1 MDIVKTENLYKEY
14 NLGKVKTKVIN
25 NVTLS
30 IKEKEFVSIIGPS
43 GSGKSTLL
51 YLLSGMEEK
60 TSGSVYLLGQ
70 DIDKLS
76 DKEKCDMR
84 RNSIGFVYQFYN
96 LISEMNVQDN
106 ILLPKLIDNEEID
119 IERLNKIV
127 ELVSL
132 EKHLKSFP
140 HELSGG
146 QQQRV
151 AIARAIYT
159 NPKIIFADEP
169 TGNLDYKTGQDVMEL
184 FKKINEEMGTTII
197 QVTHSMEHAKYANRI
212 IKIVDGEVCDE

>member
-1 MDIVKTENLYKEY
+1 MDIVRTENLYKEY
-14 NLGKVKTKVIN
+14 NLGKIKTKVIN
-25 NVTLS
+25 NFTLS

-60 TSGSVYLLGQ
+60 TSGSIYLLGK
-70 DIDKLS
+70 DINKLS

-106 ILLPKLIDNEEID
+106 ILLPKLIDNEKID
-119 IERLNKIV
+119 VERLNKIV
-127 ELVSL
+127 KLVSL

-140 HELSGG
+140 YELSGG

-151 AIARAIYT
+151 AIARAIYA

-197 QVTHSMEHAKYANRI
+197 QVTHSLEHAKYANRI
-212 IKIVDGEVCDE
+212 IKIVDGEVCNE

>member
-1 MDIVKTENLYKEY
+1 MDIVRTENLYKEY
-14 NLGKVKTKVIN
+14 NLGKIKTKVIN

-60 TSGSVYLLGQ
+60 TSGSIYLLGK
-70 DIDKLS
+70 DINKLS

-84 RNSIGFVYQFYN
+84 RKSIGFVYQFYN

-106 ILLPKLIDNEEID
+106 ILLPKLIDNEKID
-119 IERLNKIV
+119 VERLNKIV
-127 ELVSL
+127 KLVSL

-140 HELSGG
+140 YELSGG

-151 AIARAIYT
+151 AIARAIYA

-197 QVTHSMEHAKYANRI
+197 QVTHSLEHAKYANRI
-212 IKIVDGEVCDE
+212 IKIVDGEVCNE

>member
-1 MDIVKTENLYKEY
+1 MDIVRTENLYKEY
-14 NLGKVKTKVIN
+14 NLGKIKTKVIN

-60 TSGSVYLLGQ
+60 TSGSIYLLGK

-106 ILLPKLIDNEEID
+106 ILLPKLIDNEKID
-119 IERLNKIV
+119 VERLNKIV
-127 ELVSL
+127 KLVSL

-151 AIARAIYT
+151 AIARAIYA

-197 QVTHSMEHAKYANRI
+197 QVTHSLEHAKYANRI
-212 IKIVDGEVCDE
+212 IKIVDGEVCNE

>member
-1 MDIVKTENLYKEY
+1 MDIVRTENLYKEY
-14 NLGKVKTKVIN
+14 NLGKIKTKVIN

-60 TSGSVYLLGQ
+60 TSGSIYLLGK

-106 ILLPKLIDNEEID
+106 ILLPKLIDNEKID
-119 IERLNKIV
+119 VERLNKIV
-127 ELVSL
+127 KLVSL

-140 HELSGG
+140 YELSGG

-151 AIARAIYT
+151 AIARAIYA

-197 QVTHSMEHAKYANRI
+197 QVTHSLEHAKYANRI
-212 IKIVDGEVCDE
+212 IKIVDGEVCNE

>member
-1 MDIVKTENLYKEY
+1 MDIVRTENLYKEY
-14 NLGKVKTKVIN
+14 NLGKIKTKVIN

-60 TSGSVYLLGQ
+60 TSGSVYLLGK

-106 ILLPKLIDNEEID
+106 ILLPKLIDNEKID
-119 IERLNKIV
+119 VERLNKIV
-127 ELVSL
+127 KLVSL

-151 AIARAIYT
+151 AIARAIYA

-197 QVTHSMEHAKYANRI
+197 QVTHSLEHAKYANRI
-212 IKIVDGEVCDE
+212 IKIVDGEVCNE

>member
-1 MDIVKTENLYKEY
+1 MDIVRTENLYKEY
-14 NLGKVKTKVIN
+14 NLGKIKTKVIN

-60 TSGSVYLLGQ
+60 TSGSIYLLGK
-70 DIDKLS
+70 DINKLS

-106 ILLPKLIDNEEID
+106 ILLPKLIDNEKID
-119 IERLNKIV
+119 VERLNKIV
-127 ELVSL
+127 KLVSL

-140 HELSGG
+140 YELSGG

-151 AIARAIYT
+151 AIARAIYA

-197 QVTHSMEHAKYANRI
+197 QVTHSLEHAKYANRI
-212 IKIVDGEVCDE
+212 IKIVDGEVCNE